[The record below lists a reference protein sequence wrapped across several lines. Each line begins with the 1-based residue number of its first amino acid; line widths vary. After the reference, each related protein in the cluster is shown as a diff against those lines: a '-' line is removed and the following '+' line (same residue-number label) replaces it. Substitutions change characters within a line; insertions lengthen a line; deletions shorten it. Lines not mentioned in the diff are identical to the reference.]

1 MKKRGK
7 RLTKRLTAF
16 LMSFVMV
23 MSLVTI
29 TTPME
34 VQAAT
39 GGGTSITDPRCYS
52 GSVLNISYLQE
63 YKYISFSGTFSFYAS
78 SSVNLYIDGVKQ
90 TYTADEESGDGQ
102 FQRCNTNGK
111 LFYSYYDSSSKTY
124 YLDEIKNYTI
134 TYKTYSGSTTSETYY
149 KYCKRDITPS
159 ATVYVKSNNST
170 YSLKTNTTE
179 TGYTY
184 GWYTSQSGGT
194 NITSISSISGTTTLY
209 EQRTPNTYSVKYNI
223 NLPTGASSSSTQMEN
238 QIFTYDDFS
247 KNLSAN
253 TYEVER
259 YKFLGWSTD
268 QNATTTEFTDGAVL
282 NRNLTSENRAIVNLY
297 AIWDAIPF
305 EITLDSGGATYPGT
319 KTIHE
324 KFGTGYYLD
333 KSYTKVMS
341 TTANKILIPKRDG
354 YNFAGY
360 YTAQNGSGTQIIDA
374 NGYIIAD
381 TYTAEATLYAH
392 WTPKSATYTIQ
403 YHGNGGTVKDR
414 AVTSQSRTYT
424 VEDDTFALNSVSSMF
439 TAPGSSTFKGW
450 STSLSSA
457 KAEYADGASVPDFT
471 NGDGATIHLYAVW
484 EAQPSGTAYP
494 TSIQNGSFEAPAIT
508 SWYSI
513 MPDSNSEIA
522 WKTTASDH
530 KIELARPGKNMSAA
544 NSAYHT
550 STAVDGYQFAEL
562 CANQVGALYQT
573 VSTFPGNT
581 LNWGFS
587 HKGRSGEDTMELWI
601 GKPEDVTAVLNYYT
615 SHNNSVVGIDQ
626 TTLAATYTTISQN
639 SDATTRRYTDG
650 NTEWKAYTGTYAVP
664 EGQTETTFAFV
675 SISASGNRIS
685 YGNLLDNV
693 YFTAEVPPKTQ
704 LFEYGVTTGGRVE
717 AQVNG
722 ITTTGSEA
730 LVSVGSTI
738 ELYPAANDGYTYNG
752 GFVDGSYVSVDA
764 LHLRYPVSES
774 DTSKKQITLL
784 FSKDSTIIFDK
795 EGGVYAADEYDLKA
809 NQSYTLQANPTK
821 EGYSFN
827 NWMIAGSNQTLTAG
841 NYIAYETDADSKTYI
856 RVYKDSSKIYEC
868 PSEFGINLIA
878 TYTFTA
884 FPIATVNLDLAG
896 GVIGENNGPLT
907 YELNKFDLSDSV
919 TSSDMIEYS
928 PLTLPTPTRG
938 VYAFKG
944 WKIGE
949 MVYDAGTDIKYAL
962 STVAQNG
969 TVTIGTDGQSAIT
982 SNTEY
987 TLTAQWETIS
997 MTGVTATG
1005 VTKEYDGA
1013 ESAAIT
1019 VSGIPEGASVTY
1031 GTTEGTYNLSACP
1044 TYTDAGTYTVYY
1056 KVSGDGYNDYTGS
1069 AVITITPK
1077 PVTLT
1082 WSTSSLTY
1090 NGSEQGVTAQVSN
1103 KAKDDDSFTIAYD
1116 NNQKTAVGEYT
1127 ATVTGLGNDNYT
1139 LTDATGVTQNWS
1151 ISYLETDAKATPS
1164 GDTKNDSGWFTGDV
1178 TLTPD
1183 SGYQISK
1190 DETTWSDTLTVTDD
1204 GEATVTYQLKN
1215 SDGFI
1220 TGQKTVIVKKDST
1233 APGGEIKV
1241 EDNSFRQFWNS
1252 VTFGYFFKNTA
1263 DVSISGTDNASGVAK
1278 IEYKKVGKGESFSP
1292 EGTWTQGT
1300 SFSIQANEKSTV
1312 YARITDAAGNTVII
1326 NSQGNIVYTDATV
1339 SDSVEYTKTTRT
1351 DVSSLIQFN
1360 ENTVKEIKN
1369 GDTVLTRD
1377 VDYQIQDGRIILK
1390 GDYLESFPVGE
1401 YSFTVSYYP
1410 YGEVFGEG
1418 AFGADATDSTITVS
1432 VKRVVSEKTDT
1443 KITNLDS
1450 LPKVYDGQPTES
1462 ATSSSKNGSEPKV
1475 EYKKKAEPDS
1485 AYTEELPKEAG
1496 EYVVRVTYPQD
1507 ENYEETRVVEEFAI
1521 SPKEVTAVVSAV
1533 SRTYNGTTVA
1543 EVTAT
1548 VETGFAGQKLAIIGL
1563 TGTFDNKNVGTDRTV
1578 TVDSS
1583 KAVVAG
1589 VAGTNAGNF
1598 KVIYPATTKANIR
1611 KEPLTVQVVDAKKHI
1626 GYKDPAYTYTITD
1639 GTLVEG
1645 ETLSGI
1651 SYSRTEGETV
1661 GAYPVTA
1668 TEAPGSNPNY
1678 ALTFR
1683 NGKLTIV
1690 DHTAAMDKAVA
1701 PTCTET
1707 GLAEGSHCSV
1717 CDETIVK
1724 QEVVEALG
1732 HDWTGEW
1739 KVTKEPTG
1747 TEEGMKEKT
1756 CKREGC
1762 GVKKYEGIPKIGST
1776 DDLPANVSGTLEKNA
1791 EVASDS
1797 PIPVATLDNKKSE
1810 LLNAPSILTAD
1821 EKQKI
1826 KNGTDA
1832 KVWLEVKKTDE
1843 SKIPAED
1850 KTKMEKEAEK
1860 IIGENPVITYFD
1872 ADLFKQISGGKK
1884 EQLHEPGIDISVTI
1898 VVPDDLL
1905 NHDKTMIREYKIIRL
1920 HNGEISILTGD
1931 FNEAS
1936 KEFTFATDK
1945 FSTYLIAYTD
1955 IQLVTGIA
1963 LTPASATLTNVG
1975 ATLQLTA
1982 TVTPDDAA
1990 DKSLTWTSSNTAVA
2004 TVDTNGKV
2012 TAVANGTCTI
2022 TATSA
2027 DGGQTATSTI
2037 TVNIS
2042 DDGSGSGNGSG
2053 SGAGSSSGDGSNA
2066 GTGNGSGSGDG
2077 AGTANGS
2084 GDTGKLV
2091 APKTNDDNNLVLWIS
2106 LLFLS
2111 MLGVGGLLAGRKKR
2125 RS

>member
-1 MKKRGK
+1 MKEKLHENEENKRTAWQRKGEKNMENIIMKNRPFK
-7 RLTKRLTAF
+7 RILSVVLAV
-16 LMSFVMV
+16 VMV
-23 MSLVTI
+23 I
-29 TTPME
+29 TLMPLNGMT
-34 VQAAT
+34 VQAADGSVTLTYGNQTSGGFSATSSSGYGGWFEEEGASGFMLPGNNNSMTISSNNGRVITKVELKVSGNGIHFYKNRVT
-39 GGGTSITDPRCYS
+39 GSPGTNEWECQDGKPYTLHVTDINNTSLTITNSKSDTDRGWVKFEEIIIYYHNCSVVSKISGQAATCTSDGWKDYYQCSFCRKIYGSTTISNPYANLASWQSSEEGKIPKLDHNFVYSVNNNNIEAYCTHAADGGCEYTEDNKIALTLTAEDRDYSGSPYQGADVEDGITPVVGGTSVTEDSILYYKKDEGTALGSAPTDA
-52 GSVLNISYLQE
+52 GE
-63 YKYISFSGTFSFYAS
+63 
-78 SSVNLYIDGVKQ
+78 
-90 TYTADEESGDGQ
+90 YTAKVTLGEKTAAADFTIQ
-102 FQRCNTNGK
+102 K
-111 LFYSYYDSSSKTY
+111 LSQ
-124 YLDEIKNYTI
+124 
-134 TYKTYSGSTTSETYY
+134 
-149 KYCKRDITPS
+149 S
-159 ATVYVKSNNST
+159 ATVSMAD
-170 YSLKTNTTE
+170 YSLNGTVSTPKISGQKESPTVTYYYNTTNSNENGTKWENIALGTLEPGIYYMYATLSE
-179 TGYTY
+179 TANYNAYT
-184 GWYTSQSGGT
+184 TP
-194 NITSISSISGTTTLY
+194 TTL
-209 EQRTPNTYSVKYNI
+209 
-223 NLPTGASSSSTQMEN
+223 
-238 QIFTYDDFS
+238 F
-247 KNLSAN
+247 
-253 TYEVER
+253 
-259 YKFLGWSTD
+259 
-268 QNATTTEFTDGAVL
+268 
-282 NRNLTSENRAIVNLY
+282 
-297 AIWDAIPF
+297 
-305 EITLDSGGATYPGT
+305 
-319 KTIHE
+319 
-324 KFGTGYYLD
+324 
-333 KSYTKVMS
+333 
-341 TTANKILIPKRDG
+341 KIGKL
-354 YNFAGY
+354 
-360 YTAQNGSGTQIIDA
+360 
-374 NGYIIAD
+374 
-381 TYTAEATLYAH
+381 
-392 WTPKSATYTIQ
+392 
-403 YHGNGGTVKDR
+403 
-414 AVTSQSRTYT
+414 
-424 VEDDTFALNSVSSMF
+424 
-439 TAPGSSTFKGW
+439 
-450 STSLSSA
+450 
-457 KAEYADGASVPDFT
+457 
-471 NGDGATIHLYAVW
+471 
-484 EAQPSGTAYP
+484 P
-494 TSIQNGSFEAPAIT
+494 TSIQNGSFESPAIG

-513 MPDSNSEIA
+513 MSETTPSIA
-522 WKTTASDH
+522 WETTASDG
-530 KIELARPGKNMSAA
+530 KIEFARPSKNMSAA

-550 STAVDGYQFAEL
+550 TTAVDGYQFAEL

-573 VSTFPGNT
+573 VSTFSGDT
-581 LNWGFS
+581 LKWGFS
-587 HKGRSGEDTMELWI
+587 HRGRSGEDTMELWI
-601 GKPEDVTAVLNYYT
+601 GTPDDVTAVLDYYK
-615 SHNNSVVGIDQ
+615 SHNNSVAGISDDAE
-626 TTLAATYTTISQN
+626 LSAKYNTISQN
-639 SDATTRRYTDG
+639 SDGTTRRYTDG
-650 NTEWKAYTGTYAVP
+650 NTQWNSYTGNYAVP

-675 SISASGNRIS
+675 SIAASGNRIS

-693 YFTAEVPPKTQ
+693 YFTTQVPVKTQ
-704 LFEYGVTTGGRVE
+704 LFEYDATSGGSVAAKVNDIAVSGKE
-717 AQVNG
+717 AF
-722 ITTTGSEA
+722 
-730 LVSVGSTI
+730 VSVGSTI
-738 ELYPAANDGYTYNG
+738 ELYPNAQEGYTYNG
-752 GFVDGSYVSVDA
+752 GFVDGKSYKSVHELPLSYTVA
-764 LHLRYPVSES
+764 NSE
-774 DTSKKQITLL
+774 TSKKQITLL
-784 FSKDSTIIFDK
+784 FSKDSTIVFDK
-795 EGGVYAADEYDLKA
+795 EGGTYADDAYDLKA
-809 NQSYTLQANPTK
+809 NGNHQYYTLQANPTK
-821 EGYSFN
+821 EGYAFK
-827 NWMIAGSNQTLTAG
+827 NWLIAGSDVTLTAG
-841 NYIAYETDADSKTYI
+841 NYIAYETDSDSSTHI
-856 RVYKDSSKIYEC
+856 RVYNSDTDTTTPLYQC
-868 PSEFGINLIA
+868 PSESGIILIA
-878 TYTFTA
+878 TYEFTA
-884 FPIATVNLDLAG
+884 FPTAKVELAMAG
-896 GVIGENNGPLT
+896 GKVGEATSLT
-907 YELNKFDLSDSV
+907 YALDKFDLIDTDIV
-919 TSSDMIEYS
+919 GDRIEYN

-938 VYAFKG
+938 VYVFKG
-944 WKIGE
+944 WKIGDK
-949 MVYDAGTDIKYAL
+949 VYAAGTEIKYAL
-962 STVAQNG
+962 SASSQNG
-969 TVTIGTDGQSAIT
+969 TVTIGADEQASITTDTI
-982 SNTEY
+982 Y
-987 TLTAQWETIS
+987 TLTAQWETIPI
-997 MTGVTATG
+997 TGVTATG
-1005 VTKEYDGA
+1005 VTKVYDGNP
-1013 ESAAIT
+1013 SAIT
-1019 VSGIPEGASVTY
+1019 VSELPASTTVTY
-1031 GTTEGTYNLSACP
+1031 GRTEGTYNLSTCP
-1044 TYTDAGTYTVYY
+1044 TYTDVGTYTVYY

-1069 AVITITPK
+1069 AQITITPK

-1090 NGSEQGVTAQVSN
+1090 NGNEQGVTAQVSN

-1292 EGTWTQGT
+1292 EGTWTEGT

-1377 VDYQIQDGRIILK
+1377 VDYQIQEDKIILK

-1401 YSFTVSYYP
+1401 YRLTVSYYP

-1418 AFGADATDSTITVS
+1418 AHGFDATDSTITVS
-1432 VKRVVSEKTDT
+1432 IKRVVAEKADT

-1678 ALTFR
+1678 ALTFQK
-1683 NGKLTIV
+1683 GKLTIL
-1690 DHTAAMDKAVA
+1690 DHTAAVDKAVA

-2053 SGAGSSSGDGSNA
+2053 DGSNA
-2066 GTGNGSGSGDG
+2066 GTGNGSGSGAG

-2125 RS
+2125 HS